1 MPLSVQIGRPASG
14 FLSPTPKEA
23 NVAANEDGQSI
34 VDPEAVIKQLKDEN
48 SSLKERITNVRELLS
63 RELQIEQDKN
73 KSLIERVS
81 IRFASIVSF
90 IYCLQLE
97 DVEKQ
102 LDTTNKEQEAI
113 IELFAE
119 ERQRRDQEVE
129 NLKNKL
135 REASSTI
142 QDLMEQLNAAQNCR
156 KG

>member
-1 MPLSVQIGRPASG
+1 MAQIALIHLFIFNG
-14 FLSPTPKEA
+14 PTT

-73 KSLIERVS
+73 KSLIER
-81 IRFASIVSF
+81 
-90 IYCLQLE
+90 LE

>member
-1 MPLSVQIGRPASG
+1 MGNL
-14 FLSPTPKEA
+14 L
-23 NVAANEDGQSI
+23 
-34 VDPEAVIKQLKDEN
+34 
-48 SSLKERITNVRELLS
+48 ITNVRELLS
-63 RELQIEQDKN
+63 RELQIKQDKN
-73 KSLIERVS
+73 KSLIER
-81 IRFASIVSF
+81 
-90 IYCLQLE
+90 LE